1 MRPPPHSKTSEQV
14 DTAILTGE
22 PFPRKVPD
30 YDMEEDEEEEKEEPG
45 DSGQCREDTKDAS
58 TDAARPRHHTRQ
70 GRKQQQQEKKKKIER
85 RVLWA
90 GCIVKTGEAYCR
102 VQATGLRTE
111 VGKAAKSIQA
121 NSAIRRRSLF
131 EDKILVVANAII
143 GITLAVVVAILV
155 LQIYGRRQE
164 WKVAVVRALS
174 LTIASVPVALP
185 LVMNVMMAA
194 GAHEMARQKA
204 LVTHLSALQEIASMD
219 VLCSD
224 KTGTLTTAQ
233 ITVFADRIQAFPASH
248 AAADACPAAEV
259 LAYAALA
266 SNPHNKV
273 LWCACHGIEA
283 FPPTTHSFL
292 LLLPLRAQTTGRP
305 HRRRRADRLPPPTS
319 LVPAARTAAA
329 AAAAAGQQR
338 RRH

>member
-1 MRPPPHSKTSEQV
+1 MHTNAHHTFHDQV

-30 YDMEEDEEEEKEEPG
+30 HELEEDDEDEEVERGHCSEDAKNAASDAGRPCPG
-45 DSGQCREDTKDAS
+45 PCP
-58 TDAARPRHHTRQ
+58 RP
-70 GRKQQQQEKKKKIER
+70 GRMRVER
-85 RVLWA
+85 RTLWA

-102 VQATGLRTE
+102 VEATGLRTE

-121 NSAIRRRSLF
+121 NAAARRRSLF
-131 EDKILVVANAII
+131 EDKILEVANAII
-143 GITLAVVVAILV
+143 GITLVVVIAILV
-155 LQIYGRRQE
+155 LQIQVRRQE
-164 WKVAVVRALS
+164 WKTAVVRALS

-194 GAHEMARQKA
+194 GAHELAKQKA

-233 ITVFADRIQAFPASH
+233 ITVSADRVQVFQREVAGPA
-248 AAADACPAAEV
+248 DV

-273 LWCACHGIEA
+273 
-283 FPPTTHSFL
+283 
-292 LLLPLRAQTTGRP
+292 
-305 HRRRRADRLPPPTS
+305 
-319 LVPAARTAAA
+319 
-329 AAAAAGQQR
+329 
-338 RRH
+338 